1 MKLIIQIPCFN
12 EEETLPLTINDLP
25 KKIPGISKIEYLV
38 IDDGSTDNT
47 IGVARQH
54 GVHHLI
60 KNGSNKGL
68 AFTFKKG
75 IDECIKLGAD
85 IIVNTDAD
93 NQYSGFDI
101 PKLIEP
107 LIKKQ
112 ADMVIGAR
120 PILSHQEFSFLKK
133 ILQIFGSYIVR
144 SISGTDVKDAP
155 SGFRAYSRETALQ
168 INIFSNY
175 TYTLETLIQ
184 AGQQGA
190 RIMSIPI
197 NVNSKLRESRLF
209 KGMFQYVSRSLA
221 TLIRIYAVYR
231 PLKFFGSFGLGLI
244 LIGMIPLLRYFY
256 FYLNNQPGDH
266 IQSILLGTLLII
278 IGFFSILAGF
288 VGDIISVNRK
298 LLEEIKINQ
307 RILDKEIK

>member
-12 EEETLPLTINDLP
+12 EENTLPLTINDLP
-25 KKIPGISKIEYLV
+25 TKIKGISVLEYLV

-47 IGVARQH
+47 VNIASQL
-54 GVHHLI
+54 GVHHII
-60 KNGSNKGL
+60 KNETNKGL

-75 IDECIKLGAD
+75 IDECIRLGAD

-101 PKLIEP
+101 PKLIDP
-107 LIKKQ
+107 IIKKQ
-112 ADMVIGAR
+112 ADIVVGAR

-133 ILQIFGSYIVR
+133 ILQVTGSHVVR
-144 SISGTDVKDAP
+144 IISGTDVKDAP
-155 SGFRAYSRETALQ
+155 SGFRAYSRESAIK

-190 RIMSIPI
+190 RILSVPI
-197 NVNSKLRESRLF
+197 NVNSQLRESRLF
-209 KGMFQYVSRSLA
+209 KGMFQYISRSFS
-221 TLIRIYAVYR
+221 TLIRIFAVYR
-231 PLKFFGSFGLGLI
+231 PLMFFGSIGLAFIFVGLI
-244 LIGMIPLLRYFY
+244 PLIRYFY
-256 FYLNNQPGDH
+256 FYLNNQTGDH
-266 IQSILLGTLLII
+266 IQSILLGALLII
-278 IGFFSILAGF
+278 IGFFSVLAGF

-298 LLEEIKINQ
+298 LLEEIKINEKK
-307 RILDKEIK
+307 R